1 MPLKD
6 ALQRNLPP
14 LPRWLG
20 IELTDASADR
30 IAAVVTV
37 REELTIETNTI
48 HGGAIMAI
56 ADTLGALATI
66 ANLRKDQWTTTLESK
81 TNFLGAAPLGSRI
94 ICECLPLH
102 KGRRT
107 QIWQTNIR
115 NESGKLL
122 AQITQTQMV
131 LDQRAG

>member
-20 IELTDASADR
+20 IEITDANKDR
-30 IAAVVTV
+30 IAAEVTV
-37 REELTIETNTI
+37 REEHAIETGTI

-56 ADTLGALATI
+56 ADTLGALGTI
-66 ANLRKDQWTTTLESK
+66 VNLRGNQWTTTLESK
-81 TNFLGAAPLGSRI
+81 TNFFGPASVGSRI
-94 ICECLPLH
+94 LCECLPLH
-102 KGRRT
+102 RGRRT
-107 QIWQTNIR
+107 MIWQTNLR
-115 NESGKLL
+115 NDAGKLL

-131 LDQRAG
+131 LEKS